1 MRRFAS
7 RLTALALFG
16 LATAAVAAP
25 AKETLPSGVIVEKL
39 KTTTGAS
46 PKATDVV
53 KVHYRGTL
61 KDGTEFDSSYA
72 RQAPASF
79 PLNMVI
85 PCWTQGLQKMRIG
98 EKAKLECPS
107 QTAYGEQGVPGKIKP
122 GTTLY
127 FEVELLNITSG
138 G

>member
-1 MRRFAS
+1 MIRRLS
-7 RLTALALFG
+7 TLVALAAVG
-16 LATAAVAAP
+16 LASFAHAAP

-39 KTTTGAS
+39 KTTAGAS
-46 PKATDVV
+46 PKETDVV

-127 FEVELLNITSG
+127 FEVELLSIISG